1 MSNKIK
7 IIVEERIVERH
18 TCFGQKHIGKK
29 TEQTGHIKLLFNFQL
44 QKQLHD
50 EDHADG
56 LHGQRVRQVGGRGQ
70 RDHQDV
76 PERVG

>member
-1 MSNKIK
+1 MQAKLPS
-7 IIVEERIVERH
+7 
-18 TCFGQKHIGKK
+18 QKHIGKK
-29 TEQTGHIKLLFNFQL
+29 TEQIGHIKLLFNFQL

-50 EDHADG
+50 ADHADG

-76 PERVG
+76 P

>member
-1 MSNKIK
+1 MQAKLPSHKY
-7 IIVEERIVERH
+7 
-18 TCFGQKHIGKK
+18 IGKK
-29 TEQTGHIKLLFNFQL
+29 LKTQIGLLFNFQL

-50 EDHADG
+50 ADHADG

-76 PERVG
+76 PERVGQLHKRRKRTDH

>member
-1 MSNKIK
+1 MQAKLPSHKY
-7 IIVEERIVERH
+7 
-18 TCFGQKHIGKK
+18 IGKK
-29 TEQTGHIKLLFNFQL
+29 LKTEQIGHIKLLFNFQL

-50 EDHADG
+50 ADHADG

-76 PERVG
+76 P